1 MTLRHAT
8 ERRSTR
14 RQVDLPCQAVA
25 EEGFRFLG
33 GQVIDLSPDGMQV
46 RSTAQVRIGEPVL
59 VSFRAPH
66 SDDWMDAEAEVARVV
81 RGQRGTDKGAR
92 SIGLRFT
99 QQSTFDRVM
108 LGERL
113 RHLTPPTPAR
123 QLRRD
128 YAGFVRGVDF
138 LSPTSLARHGYDYL
152 SERL

>member
-1 MTLRHAT
+1 MTLRHTT
-8 ERRSTR
+8 ERRSPR
-14 RQVDLPCQAVA
+14 RKVDLPCQVVA
-25 EEGFRFLG
+25 EEGFRLLG
-33 GQVIDLSPDGMQV
+33 ERVTDLSPEGMQV
-46 RSTAQVRIGEPVL
+46 MSNAQVRVGEPVL

-81 RGQRGTDKGAR
+81 RGHRGTDKGR

-99 QQSTFDRVM
+99 HQSAFDKVM

-113 RHLTPPTPAR
+113 RHLVPPPPAR

-128 YAGFVRGVDF
+128 YAEFVRGVDF
-138 LSPTSLARHGYDYL
+138 LSAKSLARHGFDYL

>member
-1 MTLRHAT
+1 MTLRNAT

-33 GQVIDLSPDGMQV
+33 ARIVDLSPEGVQV
-46 RSTAQVRIGEPVL
+46 VSSAQVRVGEPVL
-59 VSFRAPH
+59 VSFKAPN

-81 RGQRGTDKGAR
+81 RGQRGTDRGR

-99 QQSTFDRVM
+99 QQSAFDRVM
-108 LGERL
+108 LRERL
-113 RHLTPPTPAR
+113 RNLAPPTPAR

-128 YAGFVRGVDF
+128 YAAFVRGVDF
-138 LSPTSLARHGYDYL
+138 FSSANMARHGFDYL
-152 SERL
+152 SERD

>member
-14 RQVDLPCQAVA
+14 RHVDLPCQAVA

-33 GQVIDLSPDGMQV
+33 GQVIDLSPEGMQV
-46 RSTAQVRIGEPVL
+46 SSAAQVRVGEPVL

-66 SDDWMDAEAEVARVV
+66 SDDWMDAEAVVARVI
-81 RGQRGTDKGAR
+81 RGQRGGDRGRA
-92 SIGLRFT
+92 IGLRFT
-99 QQSTFDRVM
+99 QQSSFDRVM
-108 LGERL
+108 LRERL
-113 RHLTPPTPAR
+113 RNLTPPTPAR

-138 LSPTSLARHGYDYL
+138 FSTSSLARHGFEYL
-152 SERL
+152 GERL